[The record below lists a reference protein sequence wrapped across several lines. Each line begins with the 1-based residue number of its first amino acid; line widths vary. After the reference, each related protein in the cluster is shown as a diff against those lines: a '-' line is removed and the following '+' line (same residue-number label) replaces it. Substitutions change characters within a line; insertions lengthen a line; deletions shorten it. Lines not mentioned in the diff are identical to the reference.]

1 MDDEEDVL
9 LPRPQAVLSRTRL
22 RALGPAWEVVRR
34 TAPTHAHP
42 VVARR
47 PPGNVLAAVALSVL
61 DRARDLVDGSRGCLP
76 WTARGAVVRHRRE
89 VPWGSGSRFP
99 HDAWSVWGNCG

>member
-42 VVARR
+42 VV
-47 PPGNVLAAVALSVL
+47 
-61 DRARDLVDGSRGCLP
+61 
-76 WTARGAVVRHRRE
+76 
-89 VPWGSGSRFP
+89 PWGSGSRFP
-99 HDAWSVWGNCG
+99 QDAWSV